1 MNNSTKKWLILKLS
15 STILMPLMLW
25 FIVNFVSIYDSDYSS
40 LIIFFSKTS
49 TIVLFSLFIIVAF
62 SFFSLTVSEIFEDY
76 IHNNKIKSVATK
88 TLNIFAIMMPL
99 ITIIVIFNLN

>member
-99 ITIIVIFNLN
+99 ITILCIFNLN

>member
-40 LIIFFSKTS
+40 LVIFFSKTS

-99 ITIIVIFNLN
+99 ITILCIFNLN

>member
-49 TIVLFSLFIIVAF
+49 TIVLFSMFIIVAF

-99 ITIIVIFNLN
+99 ITILCIFNLN